1 MLQEVLK
8 IVESEIEVI
17 RQEFLGVSLD
27 HRILDL
33 LVYRIQARVKEECL
47 PPLMSPEHS
56 AQEST
61 RCSEC
66 SLSEERCVKHRKE

>member
-1 MLQEVLK
+1 MLQDILK

-33 LVYRIQARVKEECL
+33 LVYRIQDRVKEECL
-47 PPLMSPEHS
+47 PPLMSPEQS

-61 RCSEC
+61 RCHEC
-66 SLSEERCVKHRKE
+66 SLSEERCIKHRKE